1 MNLLQHCLLKLGEES
16 GEIATAL
23 LMDESLT
30 TGSGSL
36 SNSKEINL
44 EVNDL
49 EAVIRKLRSEFDF
62 NFDCFQSLHHAN
74 FADEHTDKNLSFWV
88 MYTVKSCLA
97 LSKMTSKC
105 IQFGLQEKHPD
116 LNADNYVRL
125 CCSLRDVFFGIDRL
139 NTFGLGY
146 SVDELHIIEK
156 LEKIDHYLKYSI
168 SLNCVNDALVPQNL
182 LPLMFKI
189 ITDEWGYSPHRP
201 LPYTSDEKS
210 VEGLEHSNS
219 NTVIELPVSWNDLP
233 IAPID
238 DQQKEVKLPASWNDI
253 PIASIDDRQK

>member
-30 TGSGSL
+30 TGIGSL
-36 SNSKEINL
+36 SNSQEINL

-62 NFDCFQSLHHAN
+62 NFGCFQSLLHAS
-74 FADEHTDKNLSFWV
+74 FAHEHADKDLSFWV
-88 MYTVKSCLA
+88 TYTVKSCIA

-116 LNADNYVRL
+116 LNADNYLRL
-125 CCSLRDVFFGIDRL
+125 CCCLRDVFFGIDRL
-139 NTFGLGY
+139 NTFGLNY
-146 SVDELHIIEK
+146 SVDEQHITEK

-168 SLNCVNDALVPQNL
+168 SLNCVNDAPVPPNL
-182 LPLMFKI
+182 LPIPFMVVL
-189 ITDEWGYSPHRP
+189 DEWGYFPLKP
-201 LPYTSDEKS
+201 LPSVGNPNCENLETSSTDK
-210 VEGLEHSNS
+210 
-219 NTVIELPVSWNDLP
+219 VIHLPTSW
-233 IAPID
+233 
-238 DQQKEVKLPASWNDI
+238 QDI
-253 PIASIDDRQK
+253 PLTPLDEEQKNKA